1 MLLTIDIG
9 NTHTNIGVFNRISGA
24 YSSSNEDKPLIN
36 WNISSDLK
44 RTIDEYGILISSL
57 LNSIGQNVKI
67 EAAIIS
73 TVVPSLGETFKA
85 ALKKYL
91 NIESILVS
99 HKLKLPFE
107 IDLDDPKELGADRI
121 ANAAAAVKY
130 YKLPAIVID
139 FGTATTFDI
148 VDKDKKFVGGIIA
161 PGLKIHAS
169 SLSSF
174 TSKLPKVK
182 IEAPKTTIGKN
193 TINAMMSGIVRGH
206 ACMIDG
212 MIKHCEEELE
222 VKDSDGASIIATG
235 GFSSVLFSNLE
246 RDINYINKDL
256 TLLGLKYL
264 YELNK

>member
-9 NTHTNIGVFNRISGA
+9 NTHTNIGIFEENS
-24 YSSSNEDKPLIN
+24 DTLDKKPLIN
-36 WNISSDLK
+36 WNIASDLK
-44 RTIDEYGILISSL
+44 RTEDEYGILILNL
-57 LNSIGQNVKI
+57 LNSFPHKTDIK
-67 EAAIIS
+67 AAIIS
-73 TVVPSLGETFKA
+73 TVVPPLGEVFKG

-91 NIESILVS
+91 KIESLLVS

-107 IDLDDPKELGADRI
+107 INLDDPKELGADRI
-121 ANAAAAVKY
+121 ANAAAAVKLY
-130 YKLPAIVID
+130 RLPAIVID

-148 VDKDKKFVGGIIA
+148 VDENKKFVGGIIA
-161 PGLKIHAS
+161 PGLKIQAN

-182 IEAPKTTIGKN
+182 IEAPKSAIGKN
-193 TINAMMSGIVRGH
+193 TISAMMSGIVRGH

-212 MIKHCEEELE
+212 MIKLCEEELNA
-222 VKDSDGASIIATG
+222 VNKACVIATG

-246 RDINYINKDL
+246 RDFNYINKDL